1 MLAGRVDRR
10 SFLFGA
16 AAAAA
21 LRAFEPLK
29 AESHHAFLQLAPGEV
44 EPRGWLLD
52 WARVAADGITGHLD
66 EYCQTFGEAWKGY
79 GFEARGAHPDG
90 TGWPLE
96 QCSYWL
102 DGAIRLAYQLG
113 DQRLLEKIQHRLD
126 LVVSGVLNGGASFI
140 YWRPKS
146 ALNDQ
151 FNSWAHSHMGRAL
164 VAYYL
169 ASKNQRIL
177 DALVAVYRGF
187 PLPEYPDHFRSV
199 TGAVN
204 VDPMLDTYLLS
215 GEASILRSVLAL
227 AQSPAYLGVRTNFA
241 EGHVPVGHDVIFY
254 ENIRVPALLYPW
266 TGNRLDISATVN
278 GLEFCNRRY
287 GLPVGICSGEEWQA
301 GIGSTRNIE
310 TCNVAASMWTY
321 LCLLRVTGQARW
333 GDQIEHIFLNAAPAP
348 VSRDFKTMS
357 YYQCVNRYGV
367 KLPADEPRNPGPGC
381 YKFTKIGHPV
391 LCCVGNLNRLIP
403 SYTMHMWMST
413 PDGGLAA
420 TLYGPSVLHTTVQNR
435 VPITIESRTAYP
447 FEESIEL
454 KITSGTAVRFPLYLR
469 IPHWCK
475 SPEVIVDDE
484 RQVLSTDTKGFV
496 RLTRDWRDEMITLR
510 FPMEA
515 RITTGRE
522 TPFPQ
527 VDYFKNDRAIAK
539 LTDIDNPFAY
549 VMYGPLVFAYPIK
562 DESPNQELPGQDFNY
577 ALFEEA
583 GPLTPSEVSVVRRP
597 MPSHWDWPLASPIEL
612 RVSARSFDWHPTEL
626 QPLPNQPVEH
636 GAPVQ
641 ARLIPYG
648 CTKFRVTMFPV
659 ARA

>member
-10 SFLFGA
+10 SFLFGG

-21 LRAFEPLK
+21 LRASEPRK
-29 AESHHAFLQLAPGEV
+29 AESHHAFFQLAPGEV

-52 WARVAADGITGHLD
+52 WARAAADGITGHLD
-66 EYCQTFGEAWKGY
+66 EYCRTFGEAWKGY

-126 LVVSGVLNGGASFI
+126 LVVNGVLSGGESFI

-146 ALNDQ
+146 VLNDQ

-177 DALVAVYRGF
+177 DALVAAYRGF
-187 PLPEYPDHFRSV
+187 PLPEFPDHFRSV

-215 GEASILRSVLAL
+215 GESSILRSVLAL
-227 AQSPAYLGVRTNFA
+227 AQSTAYLGARTNFA

-254 ENIRVPALLYPW
+254 ENIRVPALVYPW

-278 GLEFCNRRY
+278 ALEFCNRRY

-357 YYQCVNRYGV
+357 YYQCVNRYGAM
-367 KLPADEPRNPGPGC
+367 LPADEPRNPGPGC

-403 SYTMHMWMST
+403 TYTMHMWMAT
-413 PDGGLAA
+413 PDGGLA
-420 TLYGPSVLHTTVQNR
+420 TMLYGPSLLRTTVQNR

-454 KITSGTAVRFPLYLR
+454 NIRSGTPVRFPLYLR
-469 IPHWCK
+469 IPGWCK
-475 SPEVIVDDE
+475 DPKVTLDGE
-484 RQVLSTDTKGFV
+484 RQVLRADAKGFI
-496 RLTRDWRDEMITLR
+496 RLTRNWRNQKITLR
-510 FPMEA
+510 FPMTAE
-515 RITTGRE
+515 ITTGRE
-522 TPFPQ
+522 TPFPR
-527 VDYFKNDRAIAK
+527 VDYFKNDRAIAR

-562 DESPNQELPGQDFNY
+562 DENPNQELPGQEFNY

-583 GPLTPSEVSVVRRP
+583 GPLTPGDVSVIRGP

-612 RVSARSFDWHPTEL
+612 RVSAKNFDWHPTEL
-626 QPLPNQPVEH
+626 QPLPKQPVEH
-636 GAPVQ
+636 GAPTQ